1 MRTVPISLKHTPN
14 FWMQRF
20 LITFVVLK
28 YWASLKNPECI
39 LNMSKV
45 RILEIIIFK
54 LYSTVSCLYFIN
66 MIIWQSIHTHL
77 QSSHIVPVTTVS
89 CRKNKNSHHLY
100 LSLEHK
106 VVFWIFFL
114 SWKEFVL
121 RGCTIYIADI
131 SMTRLYKYL
140 SEIP

>member
-28 YWASLKNPECI
+28 HWASLKNPECI

-89 CRKNKNSHHLY
+89 CKKNKNSHHLY
-100 LSLEHK
+100 PLSRTQGCVL
-106 VVFWIFFL
+106 IFFF
-114 SWKEFVL
+114 FVL
-121 RGCTIYIADI
+121 KRVCLE
-131 SMTRLYKYL
+131 RLHNIRCWHFYD
-140 SEIP
+140 

>member
-28 YWASLKNPECI
+28 HWASLKNPECI

-100 LSLEHK
+100 PLSRTQGCVLN
-106 VVFWIFFL
+106 FF
-114 SWKEFVL
+114 FVL
-121 RGCTIYIADI
+121 KRVCLE
-131 SMTRLYKYL
+131 RLHNIHCWHFYD
-140 SEIP
+140 